1 MDDDLIA
8 GLYYDLIAG
17 LYYTWTTFAVFS
29 LKWFGFQVP
38 ENRHGCLYAAATRA
52 KGAPTRTHA
61 AAVVA
66 SLHQMLTILSTFSA
80 ARLLHDIQCIHTE
93 RGEHEEYGS
102 AFLFLIA
109 CVDSEL

>member
-1 MDDDLIA
+1 
-8 GLYYDLIAG
+8 
-17 LYYTWTTFAVFS
+17 VR
-29 LKWFGFQVP
+29 FQ
-38 ENRHGCLYAAATRA
+38 A
-52 KGAPTRTHA
+52 
-61 AAVVA
+61 VA

-80 ARLLHDIQCIHTE
+80 ARLLHDIQCIHME